1 MQFQDEK
8 KRHNKMEQIL
18 MKQGI
23 SDLRFLELDMWQKK
37 VLNHEGDIA
46 LRCGR
51 QTGKSTAVAL
61 KARKLAYDYP
71 GTTILILAPALR
83 QSSFLYEKVRSI
95 LELDNMEIIKSKLG
109 DKTFDSVLKKHQAYR
124 EAGIFLDKEPTKSRI
139 RLKNGSQILCEPAGE
154 TGAKIRGFTVDF
166 LIVDEAQ
173 KVPRAVWVAVI
184 PMMAT
189 SQKMR
194 GTGWLIILGT
204 PPREKGTYFEE
215 CFGDKHFI
223 HIHVSAEKCN
233 RTSKAFLTKEKRRLT
248 KEQYEREYLAL
259 FVESIRQY
267 FSSKLVDECG
277 SLSQEEADKIIGKR
291 ILGVDFARFGGDQ
304 NAYCEAVIIKD
315 KAFVVWADSQEGES
329 VIVPMGLIKNRDNEK
344 HYNRIFVDS
353 GGLGGSILD
362 MLQETVS
369 KRRVIGLDN
378 SHKRFQEEG
387 EEKQA
392 GIFKEDLYMN
402 VKILME
408 QGKLK
413 FIKNPNLVSGLK
425 LISFKY
431 SAETGKVHISG
442 AGKNNHIVEAFVRA
456 CWGIKNKGLDL
467 WVEL

>member
-1 MQFQDEK
+1 MAQQLK
-8 KRHNKMEQIL
+8 IQT
-18 MKQGI
+18 I
-23 SDLRFLELDMWQKK
+23 SDLRFLELDKWQIK
-37 VLNHEGDIA
+37 VLNYEGDIA

-83 QSSFLYEKVRSI
+83 QSSLLYEKVRAL
-95 LELDNMEIIKSKLG
+95 LELDNMEVIKEKLG
-109 DKTFDSVLKKHQAYR
+109 EQTFNSVLQKSQAYR

-204 PPREKGTYFEE
+204 PPLERGTYFED
-215 CFGDKHFI
+215 CFGDKHFT

-233 RTSKAFLTKEKRRLT
+233 RTSKKFLTKERKRLT
-248 KEQYEREYLAL
+248 KEQYDREYLAL
-259 FVESIRQY
+259 FVESVRQY
-267 FSSKLVDECG
+267 FPSALVDKCAVEN
-277 SLSQEEADKIIGKR
+277 LAAPEGKMF
-291 ILGVDFARFGGDQ
+291 LGVDFARFGGDE
-304 NAYCEAVIIKD
+304 NAYCEAVLVKD
-315 KAFVVWADSQEGES
+315 KIYVTWADSQAGEA
-329 VIVPMGLIKNRDNEK
+329 VTIPMGLIKNRDNAK

-362 MLQETVS
+362 MLQETIS
-369 KRRVIGLDN
+369 KSRVIGLDN
-378 SHKRFQEEG
+378 SQRRFQEEG
-387 EEKQA
+387 EEKKA
-392 GIFKEDLYMN
+392 GILKEDLYMN

-408 QGKLK
+408 QGNLK

-425 LISFKY
+425 LISFKH
-431 SAETGKVHISG
+431 SVETGKVSISG

-456 CWGIKNKGLDL
+456 CWGIKNKGYK
-467 WVEL
+467 VQVY